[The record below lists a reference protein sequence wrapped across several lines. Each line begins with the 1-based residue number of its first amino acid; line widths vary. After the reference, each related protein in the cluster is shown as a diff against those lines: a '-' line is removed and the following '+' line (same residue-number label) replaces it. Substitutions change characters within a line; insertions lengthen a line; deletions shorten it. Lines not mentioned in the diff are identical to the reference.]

1 MQLRKQLDI
10 NKVLFLDIETVP
22 ALPNYKKLD
31 DRWKKLWEKKSQ
43 SLVKENITAADMY
56 DRSAIYAEFG
66 KVVCICVGIL
76 TGYPNNPSLRLKSFA
91 GDDERKILSDFADL
105 LRVYFST
112 EQSRLCA
119 HNGKEFDF
127 PYMSR
132 RMLIHGIELPYLLD
146 TAGKNPWEINN
157 LDTMELWKF
166 GDFKSYTSLDLLA
179 GVFDIPTPKDDIDG
193 SMVADVYYQDQD
205 LDRIEKYCLKDVVT
219 LCQVFLRLMNL
230 KTIPD
235 DRVIFPE

>member
-1 MQLRKQLDI
+1 MSNYQSKNIQSMQLRKQLDI

-105 LRVYFST
+105 LRAPTNWCSKVMPPCTPAALTYSRT
-112 EQSRLCA
+112 TRSRLA
-119 HNGKEFDF
+119 MYSASSWIAPFALGRS
-127 PYMSR
+127 SR
-132 RMLIHGIELPYLLD
+132 LPDALTTLRIL
-146 TAGKNPWEINN
+146 T
-157 LDTMELWKF
+157 
-166 GDFKSYTSLDLLA
+166 TSKTLTVPHLLA
-179 GVFDIPTPKDDIDG
+179 ATFNSLSAP
-193 SMVADVYYQDQD
+193 
-205 LDRIEKYCLKDVVT
+205 
-219 LCQVFLRLMNL
+219 L
-230 KTIPD
+230 KTIRLDHRPGVAGASSTMPSSKLAPM
-235 DRVIFPE
+235 R